1 MGGGGDV
8 KYDDSGA
15 ESWNEILER
24 AKNRAFRGGI
34 TGSAAQAVNVLALMW
49 MRTTMNY
56 QMVNGG
62 GMIDTIKLL
71 YKEGGV
77 PRFYRGL
84 FPALVGSPLM
94 RFGDTFANAGALTIT
109 NSLDSTKN
117 LPIWAKTLFASVS
130 AGGMRIFLM
139 PFDAWKTN
147 MQVHGKG
154 GLSTLMGKI
163 KEYPNKGPA
172 NLWGWSSLYHGAL
185 AAASA
190 TTVGHWPWFVTYN
203 YLDAYFGWNDPEKDS
218 LLKRMVRNASIGV
231 GASVVSDVSSNSIR
245 VLKTYRQTAKE
256 PIGYFQAVK
265 EIRAKSGLFGWEGL
279 FLRGLQTRITSH
291 AINSAVF
298 TVAWKYFQQM

>member
-1 MGGGGDV
+1 M
-8 KYDDSGA
+8 
-15 ESWNEILER
+15 
-24 AKNRAFRGGI
+24 
-34 TGSAAQAVNVLALMW
+34 
-49 MRTTMNY
+49 
-56 QMVNGG
+56 
-62 GMIDTIKLL
+62 
-71 YKEGGV
+71 
-77 PRFYRGL
+77 
-84 FPALVGSPLM
+84 M
-94 RFGDTFANAGALTIT
+94 RFGDTFANAGAITLT
-109 NSLDSTKN
+109 NSLDSTKD
-117 LPIWAKTLFASVS
+117 LPIAVKTMFASLG

-154 GLSTLMGKI
+154 GLQTLFK
-163 KEYPNKGPA
+163 KVKNYPNKGPQ
-172 NLWGWSSLYHGAL
+172 NLFGWASLYHGAL

-203 YLDAYFGWNDPEKDS
+203 YLDAKIGWNNPEEHS

-256 PIGYFQAVK
+256 PIGYLTAFN
-265 EIRAKSGLFGWEGL
+265 EIRTKSGLFGWEGL

-298 TVAWKYFQQM
+298 TVAWKYFQQL